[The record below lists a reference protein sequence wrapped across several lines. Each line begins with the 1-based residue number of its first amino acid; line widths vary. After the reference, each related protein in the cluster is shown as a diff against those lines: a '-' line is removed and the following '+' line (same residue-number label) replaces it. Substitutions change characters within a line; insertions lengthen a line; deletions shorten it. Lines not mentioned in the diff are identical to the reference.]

1 MRTNVKRVA
10 LTRAL
15 ASTQGRVWLVV
26 ALAVA
31 GLMVASGLAF
41 AASATIVGQADNT
54 FSAGLYTADQGEVSQ
69 LQVAGSMH
77 NVTARQTGPD
87 GKPLFRSSTISG
99 GLTPVSGTQYLP
111 AGAYQFFC
119 SVHPTTMTG
128 TLQVTSNG
136 APQARPQA
144 ILNLTTRK
152 LSKVLK
158 HGLSVSINSS
168 AKVVG
173 VDLVAKLGKA
183 TIGTAS
189 NLAWFPGQQFNT
201 VRLTKAGKNKLKGK
215 SEASVTIT
223 ASIPF
228 AAPASAKAKLT

>member
-1 MRTNVKRVA
+1 MRKFGKPR
-10 LTRAL
+10 R
-15 ASTQGRVWLVV
+15 RIWLVA

-31 GLMVASGLAF
+31 GLMFASGLAF

-69 LQVAGSMH
+69 LQVTGSMH
-77 NVTARQTGPD
+77 NVTAGQTGPD

-99 GLTPVSGTQYLP
+99 GATPVTGTQYLP

-136 APQARPQA
+136 TPQPRPQA
-144 ILNLTTRK
+144 TVKLTSRK

-158 HGLSVSINSS
+158 RGLSISINSS
-168 AKVVG
+168 AKVIG
-173 VDLVAKLGKA
+173 VDLVAKLGKT
-183 TIGTAS
+183 TIATAS
-189 NLAWFPGQQFNT
+189 NLAWLAGQQFET
-201 VRLTKAGKNKLKGK
+201 VMLTKAGKKKLNGRSK
-215 SEASVTIT
+215 ASVTIT
-223 ASIPF
+223 AAIPF

>member
-10 LTRAL
+10 A
-15 ASTQGRVWLVV
+15 V

-41 AASATIVGQADNT
+41 AASATIAGQADNT
-54 FSAGLYTADQGEVSQ
+54 YSAGLYSADQGEVSQ
-69 LQVAGSMH
+69 LQVTGSMH

-99 GLTPVSGTQYLP
+99 GATPVSGTQYLP

-136 APQARPQA
+136 TPQARTQA
-144 ILNLTTRK
+144 TVKLTSRK

-158 HGLSVSINSS
+158 RGLSVSINSS

-173 VDLVAKLGKA
+173 VDLVAKLGKT

-189 NLAWFPGQQFNT
+189 NLAWIPGQQFEI
-201 VRLTKAGKNKLKGK
+201 VRLSKAGKAKLKARSK
-215 SEASVTIT
+215 ASITVT